1 MMQRLGI
8 EKLLR
13 SIERWWRSNEEVE
26 ESFHVWIATDHG
38 EREWRGAEK

>member
-1 MMQRLGI
+1 MMHQLGI

-38 EREWRGAEK
+38 ESEWRGAEK